1 MSHPDQHRDLWKE
14 LDPST
19 NEHAK
24 IYLSALQATRSESS
38 TRAMRSFYGVLVLVA
53 THALLATEQLS
64 ELSVLSFKLNDAA
77 IVRLAIPLLAS
88 YLYYQ
93 ATAQLIFA
101 TLINHMLNGYFA
113 THLPRVYDADLEMLT
128 AEPNI
133 LNIEEV
139 LATSTWW
146 GRSVASAFGK
156 VVISFLLIAP
166 GVYIAVLG
174 VLLTLKPT
182 WSWLYGA
189 ELLSAVLSFAMLI
202 RNGTLVAA
210 ISNRATTSP

>member
-1 MSHPDQHRDLWKE
+1 MPHPDQHRDLWKD
-14 LDPST
+14 LDPSA

-24 IYLSALQATRSESS
+24 IYLSALQNTRSEAS

-53 THALLATEQLS
+53 THALLTTEQLS
-64 ELSVLSFKLNDAA
+64 ELSVLSFKLKDATV
-77 IVRLAIPLLAS
+77 VRLAIPLLAS

-113 THLPRVYDADLEMLT
+113 TYLPKIFDADLEMLT
-128 AEPNI
+128 AEPNV

-146 GRSVASAFGK
+146 GRSIASAFGK
-156 VVISFLLIAP
+156 VVISFLLVAP
-166 GVYIAVLG
+166 GIYVAVLA

-189 ELLSAVLSFAMLI
+189 ELLSALLSFAMLI
-202 RNGTLVAA
+202 RNGTLVGA
-210 ISNRATTSP
+210 ISNRSSN